1 MADEEFLPFA
11 QNSFDLVASSLRYG
25 IAIKFH
31 RMRFYSLFVIIVR
44 ARWCTGQL
52 VRHLI
57 MELEGWV
64 LTSYLKNPVELSGF
78 IMVRKLL
85 FCVTTRMAW
94 ILPFG
99 PCHLFNAFPR

>member
-11 QNSFDLVASSLRYG
+11 QNSFDLVVSSLRYG
-25 IAIKFH
+25 TAIKFH

-57 MELEGWV
+57 MDLEGWGAYQLPEKSGWAVWIHNGKEVTV
-64 LTSYLKNPVELSGF
+64 L
-78 IMVRKLL
+78 
-85 FCVTTRMAW
+85 CD
-94 ILPFG
+94 
-99 PCHLFNAFPR
+99 